1 MNDKGMAEIKL
12 ISTARHSPAA
22 RDLRRAPDGWDSSRF
37 QAACVASSWFRQNGV
52 LSSRPPAGKIKS
64 LKGKRHMQIEA
75 VMRTDDQSVAK
86 HNKILGMKAEYDI
99 QLVFLGDS
107 LTRRWEDNLD
117 LWNRYFSAYNA
128 ANFGV
133 GGDCLEN
140 IKWRILNGE
149 LDGINPKVII
159 ILAGTNNLDK
169 DSEETIVNGIRE
181 IAEIIRHKLK
191 NTRLVILG
199 LLPRNVNET
208 GINYARKI
216 GRINRQLD
224 SLYAN
229 TEITYRD
236 IGTDLINEQGV
247 VSDTIMPD
255 GLHLN
260 SNGYEIIGPKLK
272 SIIDELW

>member
-1 MNDKGMAEIKL
+1 
-12 ISTARHSPAA
+12 
-22 RDLRRAPDGWDSSRF
+22 
-37 QAACVASSWFRQNGV
+37 
-52 LSSRPPAGKIKS
+52 
-64 LKGKRHMQIEA
+64 MQIEA
-75 VMRTDDQSVAK
+75 VMRTDDHHIAK
-86 HNKILGMKAEYDI
+86 HNKILGMKNEYDI

-107 LTRRWEDNLD
+107 LTRRWEDNID
-117 LWNRYFSAYNA
+117 LWNKYFSAYKA

-149 LDGINPKVII
+149 LDGIDPRVII
-159 ILAGTNNLDK
+159 VLAGTNNLDE

-181 IAEIIRHKLK
+181 IAEIIQDKLK
-191 NTRLVILG
+191 NAKIVILG

-208 GINYARKI
+208 GIDYVQKI
-216 GRINRQLD
+216 GRINRQLET
-224 SLYAN
+224 LYAN

-236 IGTDLINEQGV
+236 IGIDLINEQGV

-260 SNGYEIIGPKLK
+260 GNGYEIIGPKLRE
-272 SIIDELW
+272 IIDELWCRP

>member
-1 MNDKGMAEIKL
+1 MKYEI
-12 ISTARHSPAA
+12 
-22 RDLRRAPDGWDSSRF
+22 
-37 QAACVASSWFRQNGV
+37 
-52 LSSRPPAGKIKS
+52 
-64 LKGKRHMQIEA
+64 
-75 VMRTDDQSVAK
+75 
-86 HNKILGMKAEYDI
+86 DI

-107 LTRRWEDNLD
+107 LTRRWEDNID
-117 LWNRYFSAYNA
+117 VWNKYFSAYNA

-149 LDGINPKVII
+149 LDGIDPKVII
-159 ILAGTNNLDK
+159 VLAGTNNLDK
-169 DSEETIVNGIRE
+169 DSEETIVKGIRE
-181 IAEIIRHKLK
+181 IAEIIQHKLK
-191 NTRLVILG
+191 NTKLVILG

-216 GRINRQLD
+216 GRINEQLA

-229 TEITYRD
+229 TEITYRN
-236 IGTDLINEQGV
+236 IGTDLINEQGA
-247 VSDTIMPD
+247 VSDMIMPD

>member
-1 MNDKGMAEIKL
+1 M
-12 ISTARHSPAA
+12 P
-22 RDLRRAPDGWDSSRF
+22 
-37 QAACVASSWFRQNGV
+37 
-52 LSSRPPAGKIKS
+52 
-64 LKGKRHMQIEA
+64 IEA
-75 VMRTDDQSVAK
+75 VRRTDDLSVAK
-86 HNKILGMKAEYDI
+86 HNKILGMKEVHDI

-107 LTRRWEDNLD
+107 LTRRWEDNID
-117 LWNRYFSAYNA
+117 LWNKYFVAYNA

-140 IKWRILNGE
+140 IKWRVLNGE
-149 LDGINPKVII
+149 LDGIDPKVII

-169 DSEETIVNGIRE
+169 DSEETIVDGIRE
-181 IAEIIRHKLK
+181 IAEIVQHKLK
-191 NTRLVILG
+191 NTKLVILG

-208 GINYARKI
+208 GINYAQRI

-224 SLYAN
+224 SLYAK

-260 SNGYEIIGPKLK
+260 SNGYEIIGPKLRG
-272 SIIDELW
+272 IIDELW

>member
-1 MNDKGMAEIKL
+1 M
-12 ISTARHSPAA
+12 
-22 RDLRRAPDGWDSSRF
+22 
-37 QAACVASSWFRQNGV
+37 Q
-52 LSSRPPAGKIKS
+52 
-64 LKGKRHMQIEA
+64 LKP
-75 VMRTDDQSVAK
+75 VMRTDEHFIQK
-86 HNKILGMKAEYDI
+86 HTSILELGNKEAVQVI
-99 QLVFLGDS
+99 FLGDS
-107 LTRRWEDNLD
+107 LTRRWEDNID
-117 LWNRYFSAYNA
+117 LWNKYFSAYNA

-149 LDGINPKVII
+149 LDGIDPKAII

-191 NTRLVILG
+191 NTKLVILG
-199 LLPRNVNET
+199 LLPRNANEA

-236 IGTDLINEQGV
+236 IGTDLVNEQGE

-260 SNGYEIIGPKLK
+260 SNGYEIIGPKLRG
-272 SIIDELW
+272 ILDELW

>member
-1 MNDKGMAEIKL
+1 
-12 ISTARHSPAA
+12 
-22 RDLRRAPDGWDSSRF
+22 
-37 QAACVASSWFRQNGV
+37 
-52 LSSRPPAGKIKS
+52 
-64 LKGKRHMQIEA
+64 MQLEA
-75 VMRTDDQSVAK
+75 VMRTDDHHITK
-86 HNKILGMKAEYDI
+86 HNKILRMKYEIDI

-107 LTRRWEDNLD
+107 LTRRWEDNID
-117 LWNRYFSAYNA
+117 VWNKYFSAYNA

-149 LDGINPKVII
+149 LDGIDPKVII
-159 ILAGTNNLDK
+159 VLAGTNNLDK
-169 DSEETIVNGIRE
+169 DFEETIVNGIRE
-181 IAEIIRHKLK
+181 IAEIIQHKLK
-191 NTRLVILG
+191 NTKLVILG

-216 GRINRQLD
+216 GRINEQLD

-229 TEITYRD
+229 TEIAYRD
-236 IGTDLINEQGV
+236 IGTDLINKQEV

-260 SNGYEIIGPKLK
+260 ANGYEIIGPKLRD
-272 SIIDELW
+272 IIDELW

>member
-1 MNDKGMAEIKL
+1 
-12 ISTARHSPAA
+12 
-22 RDLRRAPDGWDSSRF
+22 
-37 QAACVASSWFRQNGV
+37 
-52 LSSRPPAGKIKS
+52 
-64 LKGKRHMQIEA
+64 MQIEA